1 MDTTNKLD
9 KRGSCRPAWHLI
21 YIYIYILYGI
31 IRIWYTGKHSENN
44 TDIVFTWFYTTCTL
58 DLVIPPSMYISNQG
72 TFCSCDLFS
81 SLPLVRHRCWK
92 ATSFASFPS
101 SVFRAASR
109 YLRTHWLRA
118 QMHQCGCLK
127 TPQVLPRFEN
137 PKLPSRKEKT
147 HIATKPSLIF
157 FERTA
162 QIIAD

>member
-1 MDTTNKLD
+1 MARGNKRRPHLNTRTFFHMDTTDKLD
-9 KRGSCRPAWHLI
+9 KRGSCRPAQHLI
-21 YIYIYILYGI
+21 YIY

-44 TDIVFTWFYTTCTL
+44 TDIDIIDFTWFYTTCAL

-72 TFCSCDLFS
+72 TFCPCDLFI

-109 YLRTHWLRA
+109 YLRTHGLRA

-127 TPQVLPRFEN
+127 TPQVLPGSKTPNSHHE
-137 PKLPSRKEKT
+137 RKKHT
-147 HIATKPSLIF
+147 
-157 FERTA
+157 
-162 QIIAD
+162 